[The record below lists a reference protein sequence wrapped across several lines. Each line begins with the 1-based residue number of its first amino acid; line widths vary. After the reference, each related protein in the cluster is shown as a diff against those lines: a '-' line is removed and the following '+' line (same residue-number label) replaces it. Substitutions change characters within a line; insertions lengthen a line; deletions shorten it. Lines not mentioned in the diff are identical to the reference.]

1 MVATAQPAPPDDTL
15 KSRAATLQQRHNFR
29 YSLPRLL
36 AERINHPPLDKADL
50 LTDDF
55 APVNLYE
62 TMGREQ
68 KRKK

>member
-1 MVATAQPAPPDDTL
+1 MVATAQPAPPEDTL
-15 KSRAATLQQRHNFR
+15 KNRAVNLQQRHSFR
-29 YSLPRLL
+29 YPLPRLL
-36 AERINHPPLDKADL
+36 AARIEHPSLDGAEL

-62 TMGREQ
+62 NMGRDQ